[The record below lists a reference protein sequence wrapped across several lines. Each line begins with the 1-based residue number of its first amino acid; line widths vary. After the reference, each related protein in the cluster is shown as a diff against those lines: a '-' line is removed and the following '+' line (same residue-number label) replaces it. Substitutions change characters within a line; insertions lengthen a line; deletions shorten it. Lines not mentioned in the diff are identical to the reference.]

1 MSVIDSYNAVAADYV
16 NHVAGELA
24 HKPFDRALLSQF
36 VALTK
41 GGQICD
47 VGCGPG
53 HITRFLR
60 DAGANVFGCDVSP
73 AMIEQ
78 AQLFNPDIE
87 FWLGDMRSLHLDD
100 ASLDGIVAFYSI
112 VHTPHDELVEVLRQL
127 KRVLKPQGY
136 LLASFHL
143 QDQQWQDN
151 HLTEWWGRPVNVT
164 FYFYTRE
171 ELEQGFIEAGFWL
184 EQIEVR
190 APYDGVEVAT
200 QRAYLLAQAP

>member
-1 MSVIDSYNAVAADYV
+1 MNIIDSYNAVAADYV

-24 HKPFDRALLSQF
+24 HKPFDRALLRQF
-36 VALTK
+36 IELTQ

-60 DAGANVFGCDVSP
+60 DSGANVFGCDVSP

-78 AQLFNPDIE
+78 AQLLNPDLE

-100 ASLDGIVAFYSI
+100 ASLNGIVAFYSL
-112 VHTPHDELVEVLRQL
+112 VHTPHHELIDTLKQL

-143 QDQQWQDN
+143 QDQRWQDN

-164 FYFYTRE
+164 FYFYTRD
-171 ELEQGFIEAGFWL
+171 ELEQSFIEAGFWL
-184 EQIEVR
+184 EQVSTR
-190 APYDGVEVAT
+190 APYPNVEVET
-200 QRAYLLAQAP
+200 QRAYLLAQVP